1 MFGSTLLQYIGWKR
15 LGPTNDILEYAE
27 EVEVLSVNR
36 MNKGD
41 TKAFHWIIKRHVIII
56 LHVADRF
63 CERMA
68 DFCACLKE
76 EIPDLSDS
84 VVQEILKHRIDRVTF
99 IELTEDNLKE
109 IAPLLGDRMK
119 LKIEQKRLLS
129 KRFVGST
136 VIFISYRTSNSS
148 LTNSLG
154 GGGGTRL
161 FLGLPS
167 LQL

>member
-1 MFGSTLLQYIGWKR
+1 
-15 LGPTNDILEYAE
+15 
-27 EVEVLSVNR
+27 
-36 MNKGD
+36 
-41 TKAFHWIIKRHVIII
+41 
-56 LHVADRF
+56 
-63 CERMA
+63 MA
-68 DFCACLKE
+68 AFCACLKE

-154 GGGGTRL
+154 GGGGGTRL